1 MPQTSTPLNL
11 NIVEFAWR
19 EVSGLRRVAFH
30 AYGGPEVLRVEE
42 VAEPEPGPD
51 ELLVRVDLAGVTLPV
66 VRLTRGGV
74 DLPYAPGGEIVGTV
88 AGLGAGV
95 SGWRVGQRVT
105 GLTFGAAYAEY
116 ATIGTRLAVA
126 VPEGIDDAAALV
138 VARSGQVA
146 LGTLRA
152 SGVRAG
158 EDVLVNAAAGGVGHL
173 SVQLAKALGAKRV
186 VAAVGSRDKADFVR
200 GLGADDVLS
209 YGDADDWGDPQ
220 VDVALDGVGGDV
232 LGRCLSALRPFG
244 RLVSYNGI
252 GGLAD
257 TNELRMRSTTV
268 IGFNMLHFSTLH
280 ADRYQ
285 AQQQELW
292 DLLTEGRLRPAIHA
306 ELSLVDAPEAHR
318 IIEARANLGKVV
330 LNPVKGS

>member
-1 MPQTSTPLNL
+1 M
-11 NIVEFAWR
+11 
-19 EVSGLRRVAFH
+19 RRVAFH
-30 AYGGPEVLRVEE
+30 TYGGPEVLRVED

-74 DLPYAPGGEIVGTV
+74 ELPYAPGGEIVGTV
-88 AGLGAGV
+88 VGLGADV

-126 VPEGIDDAAALV
+126 VPDGVDDAAALV

-152 SGVRAG
+152 SGLRPG

-173 SVQLAKALGAKRV
+173 SVQLAKALGANRV
-186 VAAVGSRDKADFVR
+186 VAAVGSMSKADFVR
-200 GLGADDVLS
+200 ALGADDVVS
-209 YGDADDWGDPQ
+209 YGEAGEWGEPR
-220 VDVALDGVGGDV
+220 VDVVLDGVGGDV
-232 LGRCLSALRPFG
+232 LGRCLAALRPFG
-244 RLVSYNGI
+244 RLVSYNGV
-252 GGLAD
+252 GGMAD

-268 IGFNMLHFSTLH
+268 TGFNMLHFSTLR
-280 ADRYQ
+280 AERYR
-285 AQQQELW
+285 AQQRELW
-292 DLLTEGRLRPAIHA
+292 DLLADGRLRPAIHA
-306 ELSLVDAPEAHR
+306 ELSLVDAAEAHR
-318 IIEARANLGKVV
+318 IVENRANLGKVV
-330 LNPVKGS
+330 VSPAKGS

>member
-1 MPQTSTPLNL
+1 M
-11 NIVEFAWR
+11 
-19 EVSGLRRVAFH
+19 RRVAFH
-30 AYGGPEVLRVEE
+30 TYGGPEVLRVEE
-42 VAEPEPGPD
+42 VDEPKPGPD
-51 ELLVRVDLAGVTLPV
+51 ELLVRVGLAGVTLPV

-88 AGLGAGV
+88 VGFGADV
-95 SGWRVGQRVT
+95 SGWRIGQRVT

-126 VPEGIDDAAALV
+126 VPDRIDDAAALV

-152 SGVRAG
+152 SGFQPS

-173 SVQLAKALGAKRV
+173 SVQLAKAFGAGRV
-186 VAAVGSRDKADFVR
+186 VAAVGSMGKADFVR
-200 GLGADDVLS
+200 DLGADDVVS
-209 YGDADDWGDPQ
+209 YGEPADWGDRQ
-220 VDVALDGVGGDV
+220 VDVVLDGVGGDV
-232 LGRCLSALRPFG
+232 LGRCLDTVRPFG

-252 GGLAD
+252 GGPVD

-268 IGFNMLHFSTLH
+268 IGFNMLHFSTLR

-285 AQQQELW
+285 AQQRELW
-292 DLLTEGRLRPAIHA
+292 DLLADGRLRPVIHA

-318 IIEARANLGKVV
+318 IVENRANLGKIV